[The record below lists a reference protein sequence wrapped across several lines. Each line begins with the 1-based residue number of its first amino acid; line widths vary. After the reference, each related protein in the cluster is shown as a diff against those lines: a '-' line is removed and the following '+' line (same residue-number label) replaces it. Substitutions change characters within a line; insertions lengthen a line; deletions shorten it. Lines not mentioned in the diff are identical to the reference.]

1 MKKNAP
7 NDLSL
12 RTGLKKLLVIM
23 RLTIFL
29 VVFTVLQTLA
39 VTGSS
44 QSSGLTLNVKES
56 KVEQILLQIE
66 NQSNYVFLYNKDL
79 IDVEKVASINVKGA
93 SVDEVLG
100 ILFEGSNVNYKLVG
114 RQIVLSPAFTQ
125 QQKKVTGKVTDSKG
139 EPLPGVSILVCNCI

>member
-39 VTGSS
+39 VTVSS
-44 QSSGLTLNVKES
+44 QSSGLTLNIKES

-66 NQSNYVFLYNKDL
+66 NQSN
-79 IDVEKVASINVKGA
+79 
-93 SVDEVLG
+93 
-100 ILFEGSNVNYKLVG
+100 
-114 RQIVLSPAFTQ
+114 
-125 QQKKVTGKVTDSKG
+125 
-139 EPLPGVSILVCNCI
+139 